1 MAWTNVLKKETLPLI
16 PTEAMFFNPTG
27 NIGKPPNSK
36 YFENAKV
43 HWMESVKFVQEEIN
57 KRYIMTDKY
66 RDAQIQRGQQK
77 KEAERSQ
84 RASHAPRQVA
94 VKAMEKVL
102 DPYIEF
108 MANWGDKKTLEEA
121 NKEWENLTHRIMM
134 MVHTALNNLFPTIA
148 EAYRSRGLNGFLH
161 WKGKEYQN
169 LMKEKLPDTMG
180 DAEPAKRTPPKKRDY
195 MAERRANINAQKKG
209 DVVKRQRPD
218 YPDID
223 GDGDTDEPMVDAIKT
238 VKEVKERDA
247 AKKGEVNIMT
257 WKEVLKA
264 KCIGH
269 RRANKQGRKDCDKQG
284 KFEQGNL
291 CDDCLEEDLDY
302 VSLNTP
308 NPE

>member
-1 MAWTNVLKKETLPLI
+1 
-16 PTEAMFFNPTG
+16 
-27 NIGKPPNSK
+27 
-36 YFENAKV
+36 
-43 HWMESVKFVQEEIN
+43 
-57 KRYIMTDKY
+57 MT
-66 RDAQIQRGQQK
+66 
-77 KEAERSQ
+77 
-84 RASHAPRQVA
+84 
-94 VKAMEKVL
+94 
-102 DPYIEF
+102 
-108 MANWGDKKTLEEA
+108 
-121 NKEWENLTHRIMM
+121 WE
-134 MVHTALNNLFPTIA
+134 
-148 EAYRSRGLNGFLH
+148 
-161 WKGKEYQN
+161 
-169 LMKEKLPDTMG
+169 
-180 DAEPAKRTPPKKRDY
+180 
-195 MAERRANINAQKKG
+195 

-308 NPE
+308 NPEQG

>member
-66 RDAQIQRGQQK
+66 KEGQMINTKRHRGSTEE
-77 KEAERSQ
+77 EAEAAQ

-94 VKAMEKVL
+94 VNAMEKVL
-102 DPYIEF
+102 GPYMDF
-108 MANWGDKKTLEEA
+108 MAIWDNKETLEEA

-180 DAEPAKRTPPKKRDY
+180 DAEPPKPAKREPPKKRDY
-195 MAERRANINAQKKG
+195 MAERQANIDTQKEG
-209 DVVKRQRPD
+209 RSEYYDMERS
-218 YPDID
+218 
-223 GDGDTDEPMVDAIKT
+223 IKSK
-238 VKEVKERDA
+238 V
-247 AKKGEVNIMT
+247 
-257 WKEVLKA
+257 
-264 KCIGH
+264 H
-269 RRANKQGRKDCDKQG
+269 R
-284 KFEQGNL
+284 
-291 CDDCLEEDLDY
+291 
-302 VSLNTP
+302 T
-308 NPE
+308 